1 LKKMLTITAVGLL
14 LTAAA
19 MLAGCG
25 SDNVSKK
32 NGSGDNA
39 VIIATAR
46 AGVLDGGTVL
56 SGKLEALH
64 AADVVPRTAGKVAG
78 VYVDIGSA
86 VAAGD
91 LLLSLDVADLEALV
105 ELNAAQLERARN
117 SDLPAQVNTAEFN
130 LANSGALLKTTEAD
144 YRRYQQLYGTGA
156 VSSQQ
161 LEQAERQYLQAKASN
176 ESAQNALDIL
186 LGATVPETIR
196 QYEAQLRKAQAD
208 FENTM
213 VKAPFSGVI
222 TARSINPGEMVS
234 PTVPVISLANL
245 DTVVVQAD
253 VSEGQVNKIL
263 AGQEL
268 EVRVKS
274 VQEEPFTGIVTN
286 VAQAASPASKA
297 YPVKIQVA
305 NPLHM
310 LKPGMFAEVVLSAGD
325 EEGIIVPAEALLQ
338 DESGNFVWVVNE
350 GVVTRRSV
358 TAGQTDGSHVIINAG
373 LTEGEDIAVTG
384 TDSMQ
389 DGMKI
394 SVQD

>member
-1 LKKMLTITAVGLL
+1 MKKILIITAVGLL
-14 LTAAA
+14 LAAA
-19 MLAGCG
+19 AILAGCG
-25 SDNVSKK
+25 SDSGSKK
-32 NGSGDNA
+32 SGSGDNA
-39 VIIATAR
+39 VVIAAAQ

-64 AADVVPRTAGKVAG
+64 AADVVPKTAGKVAG
-78 VYVDIGSA
+78 IYVDIGSA
-86 VAAGD
+86 VAVGD
-91 LLLSLDVADLEALV
+91 LLLSLDAADLEALV

-117 SDLPAQVNTAEFN
+117 SDLPAQVNGAEFN
-130 LANSGALLKTTEAD
+130 LANSRALLKTTEAD

-161 LEQAERQYLQAKASN
+161 FEQAERQYLQARASH
-176 ESAQNALDIL
+176 ESAQKALDIL

-196 QYEAQLRKAQAD
+196 QYEAQLKKAQAD

-222 TARSINPGEMVS
+222 TARSVNPGEMVS

-253 VSEGQVNKIL
+253 VNEGQVNRIR

-268 EVRVKS
+268 KVRVKS

-286 VAQAASPASKA
+286 VAQAASPVSKA

-310 LKPGMFAEVVLSAGD
+310 LKPGMLAEVVLSAGD
-325 EEGIIVPAEALLQ
+325 EEGIIVPVEALLQ
-338 DESGNFVWVVNE
+338 DESGSFVWVVKE

-358 TAGQTDGSHVIINAG
+358 AAGQTDGSHVIIISG
-373 LTEGEDIAVTG
+373 LTEGEDVAVTG

-389 DGMKI
+389 DGMKF

>member
-1 LKKMLTITAVGLL
+1 MLIITAIGLL
-14 LTAAA
+14 LAAA
-19 MLAGCG
+19 MLTGCG
-25 SDNVSKK
+25 SDSGSKK
-32 NGSGDNA
+32 SGSRDNA
-39 VIIATAR
+39 VVIASAR

-64 AADVVPRTAGKVAG
+64 AADVVPKTAGKAAG

-91 LLLSLDVADLEALV
+91 LLLSLDAADLEALV

-117 SDLPAQVNTAEFN
+117 SDLPTQVNAAEFN

-144 YRRYQQLYGTGA
+144 YRRYEQLYGTGA

-161 LEQAERQYLQAKASN
+161 LEQAERQYLQAKAAN

-196 QYEAQLRKAQAD
+196 QYEAQLKKARAD

-222 TARSINPGEMVS
+222 TARSVNPGEMVT
-234 PTVPVISLANL
+234 PAVPVISLANL

-253 VSEGQVNKIL
+253 VNEGQVNRIQ

-268 EVRVKS
+268 KVRVKS
-274 VQEEPFTGIVTN
+274 VQEEPYTGTVTN
-286 VAQAASPASKA
+286 VAQAASPVSKA

-310 LKPGMFAEVVLSAGD
+310 LKPGMFAEVVLGAGD
-325 EEGIIVPAEALLQ
+325 EKGIIIPVEALLQ
-338 DESGNFVWVVNE
+338 DESGSFVWVVNE
-350 GVVTRRSV
+350 GVVSRRSV
-358 TAGQTDGSHVIINAG
+358 TTGQTDGSQVIISSG
-373 LTEGEDIAVTG
+373 LTEGEDVAVTG
-384 TDSMQ
+384 TDAMQ
-389 DGMKI
+389 DGMSV